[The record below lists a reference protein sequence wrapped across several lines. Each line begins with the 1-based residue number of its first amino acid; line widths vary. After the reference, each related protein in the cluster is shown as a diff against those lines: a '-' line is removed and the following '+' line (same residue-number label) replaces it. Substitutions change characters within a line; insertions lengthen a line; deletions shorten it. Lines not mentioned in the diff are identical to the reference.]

1 MELSRDLAVTLLPE
15 EETAAGGAAEMMCSC
30 GTNCTVCTGTGTRGC
45 ERILGDDALEEL
57 LGLLETA

>member
-15 EETAAGGAAEMMCSC
+15 EKTAAGGAAKMMCPC